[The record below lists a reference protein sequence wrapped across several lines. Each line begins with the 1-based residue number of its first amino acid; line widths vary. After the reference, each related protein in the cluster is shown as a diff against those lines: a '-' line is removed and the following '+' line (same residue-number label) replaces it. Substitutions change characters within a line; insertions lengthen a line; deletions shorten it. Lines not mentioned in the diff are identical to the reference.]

1 MIIGHRRIWPPLL
14 LAPMAGLTHSALRT
28 TILGFGGVGLYST
41 EMLSAARLPAENA
54 VKSPYLI
61 RTEVESPLSYQLL
74 LSNDQHLSRVFQRLH
89 DLQADVVDLNLG
101 CPAPMVRQSGGGS
114 SLMERPDLV
123 RRIVLAARRQ
133 TTLPLS
139 AKIRLGEVLD
149 ASRLH
154 DFCRMLEGEGLD
166 MLTVHARLRAEPF
179 SRPPRWEW
187 IARIKEWI
195 HIPVV
200 ANGSIDSVASA
211 QACLRM
217 TGADGLMIGRRAAV
231 APWLFAEIARE
242 VFNHPVPEPQVFLP
256 LVYRDFV
263 LALTRRFAPERQ
275 LGRLKEFTH
284 YFARNFFFGHHLAS
298 RVQASGSMEVAWS
311 AAVQFFR
318 EQDPEGSVALE
329 EWLGDADSRFIPTGR
344 RSG

>member
-1 MIIGHRRIWPPLL
+1 
-14 LAPMAGLTHSALRT
+14 
-28 TILGFGGVGLYST
+28 
-41 EMLSAARLPAENA
+41 
-54 VKSPYLI
+54 
-61 RTEVESPLSYQLL
+61 
-74 LSNDQHLSRVFQRLH
+74 
-89 DLQADVVDLNLG
+89 
-101 CPAPMVRQSGGGS
+101 
-114 SLMERPDLV
+114 
-123 RRIVLAARRQ
+123 
-133 TTLPLS
+133 
-139 AKIRLGEVLD
+139 
-149 ASRLH
+149 
-154 DFCRMLEGEGLD
+154 

-242 VFNHPVPEPQVFLP
+242 VYNHPVPEPQVFLP

-329 EWLGDADSRFIPTGR
+329 ERLEGTGVGFTPAGR
-344 RSG
+344 LSG